1 MEKTKTSKKGL
12 NILLTG
18 GIALVFIIVLTAIRS
33 YQMLNITD
41 YSTGFFTDSSN
52 PTVLAFYVLAV
63 LFPIVTLV
71 LAKFTDKSSAR
82 DVYTPRRDIIRGC
95 ASLLFAVAIVRDI
108 SAKISDI
115 TTGADEMGYS
125 SVAYIKAEGKYQ
137 AIAAIVFALLSVVLF
152 LINAVTDFTGSGKAA
167 KLKILHLFPSLWL
180 FTKLVGYF
188 SVTASYIK
196 EPQFLLLIF
205 ATAFLMLFLFE
216 DARYECGVG
225 GKSSKTAFRVSG
237 IVAAGYITALII
249 PDLITGITVEG
260 YTGVVNAEFA
270 QWHSASLVIVVSFLT
285 GRITAPNYH
294 ERKKMKLD
302 AADEEKA
309 AENIVET
316 VAFEKNGDI
325 ENIPSVKAVPVGIEE
340 EFSDTAPMEVEA
352 EPVVGTTDS
361 TEA

>member
-1 MEKTKTSKKGL
+1 MKMAKTSKKGL
-12 NILLTG
+12 DILLTG
-18 GIALVFIIVLTAIRS
+18 GIALGLIVVLTAIRT
-33 YQMLNITD
+33 YQMLKITD

-52 PTVLAFYVLAV
+52 PTVLLFYILAV
-63 LFPIVTLV
+63 LFPIVTLI

-95 ASLLFAVAIVRDI
+95 ASLLFAVAIVRDTVTV
-108 SAKISDI
+108 I
-115 TTGADEMGYS
+115 TELMTGADEMGYS
-125 SVAYIKAEGKYQ
+125 SVAYIKSEGKYQ
-137 AIAAIVFALLSVVLF
+137 VLAGILFALLSAVLF
-152 LINAVTDFTGSGKAA
+152 VINAVTDFTGSGKAA

-216 DARYECGVG
+216 DARYECGIG
-225 GKSSKTAFRVSG
+225 GKNSKTSFRVSG
-237 IVAAGYITALII
+237 IVAAGLLTALII
-249 PDLITGITVEG
+249 PDLIAGITVEG

-270 QWHSASLVIVVSFLT
+270 TWQSAGLVVVVSFLT

-294 ERKKMKLD
+294 ERKKMQLD
-302 AADEEKA
+302 AAEEEKA

-316 VAFEKNGDI
+316 VAFDKDEDI
-325 ENIPSVKAVPVGIEE
+325 ENIPTVRAVPVGIEE
-340 EFSDTAPMEVEA
+340 EVADTAPVEVEA
-352 EPVVGTTDS
+352 EPVDS
-361 TEA
+361 SEA